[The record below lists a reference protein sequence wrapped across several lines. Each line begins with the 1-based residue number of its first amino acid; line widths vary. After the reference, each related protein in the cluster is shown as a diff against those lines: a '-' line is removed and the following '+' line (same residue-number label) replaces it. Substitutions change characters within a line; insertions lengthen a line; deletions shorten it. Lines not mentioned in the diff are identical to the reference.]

1 MKPSDVIFSLFE
13 RPKIPAKKDL
23 SAENT
28 YSGEYDLSLIFPA
41 SNTLSKEVLNFR

>member
-28 YSGEYDLSLIFPA
+28 YCASNDLFLICPA
-41 SNTLSKEVLNFR
+41 SNTLS